1 MIVDTIWWTFSFHWP
16 YYTIFLLSFLLL
28 YFYHRLSKFN
38 WDTSK
43 FFSFLFFS
51 SSNFH
56 WYQFNSYIYV
66 NASQIHILLQIF
78 FSSRHLFTFLYS
90 YCISQYPYLLG
101 SNQLPISYCGFLFL
115 WEYFSKFLG
124 LKQGQTSFLFP
135 LPQIQWVIKFLTNSF
150 SINKFRDMASD

>member
-1 MIVDTIWWTFSFHWP
+1 MESVLIIRDTIWWTFSFHWP

-51 SSNFH
+51 SSNFR

-78 FSSRHLFTFLYS
+78 FFFQTL
-90 YCISQYPYLLG
+90 IYLLVF
-101 SNQLPISYCGFLFL
+101 LLHFPISLSSWLKPVTNYLL
-115 WEYFSKFLG
+115 W
-124 LKQGQTSFLFP
+124 
-135 LPQIQWVIKFLTNSF
+135 F
-150 SINKFRDMASD
+150 SISLRTLFQIPWAQTRSDFIPFSFATNPMSHKVPN